1 MHIIGG
7 GHAIFVLSV
16 LLVWAMALAGMSQF

>member
-7 GHAIFVLSV
+7 GHAIFVLS
-16 LLVWAMALAGMSQF
+16 LLLIWAIALTGMSNF

>member
-16 LLVWAMALAGMSQF
+16 LLIWAIALTVMSNF